1 MDINNLT
8 VEEFIELKKKMDAAE
23 NDTTPY
29 AIVDGDEISVVGDPN
44 NTEVE
49 KHDYVIEFGYPNTDA
64 WKQRLK
70 AEGAEIFGKSD
81 NYIGV
86 RRYYK
91 DVWVPPMIY
100 TAVQTAFAEMYQF
113 FNVITDDG
121 GIRDLTEDEMMVAL
135 KMLSQEMMESMAHAV
150 ATVLRIP
157 EREEMFMLP
166 LTTMASIMRM
176 IDDFPE
182 LLNGVDFFT
191 DASSETNMTVR

>member
-1 MDINNLT
+1 MDIKNLT
-8 VEEFIELKKKMDAAE
+8 VEEFIELKKKMDEAE

-29 AIVDGDEISVVGDPN
+29 VITNDDEISVVGDPN
-44 NTEVE
+44 NTEVK
-49 KHDYVIEFGYPNTDA
+49 KHDYMIEFGYPNTESWA
-64 WKQRLK
+64 KTLK
-70 AEGAEIFGKSD
+70 AEGAEIFSKTN

-121 GIRDLTEDEMMVAL
+121 GVRDLTEEEMMTAL

-150 ATVLRIP
+150 ATILRIP

-166 LTTMASIMRM
+166 ITTMASIMRM

-182 LLNGVDFFT
+182 LLNGVDFFSN
-191 DASSETNMTVR
+191 ASSETDMTVL